1 MVTAFSGCGPIED
14 IAPRTGA
21 ANPEATTASPSAAKN
36 IVLDMRD
43 MIPSSCAASHSP
55 RIKVFRN
62 AQRRGKTECGGW
74 DFPLRASRARLL
86 NPWTPARPDLKSGA
100 VVQAWL
106 PPRPAH
112 RAIGIM
118 LLLRFSEVSFP
129 QLSLRTGMRS
139 RIIWLE
145 LSILLLALLFAEFG
159 EVLREIRTD
168 VVLDWFITL
177 APLIW
182 IDVSIVVLYAFF
194 RLYFT
199 PELVP
204 PRTSAAMK
212 RVSAFL
218 VPNTRVLRGGTRLR
232 KVWAISAVVYA
243 MTYAFLQGVFVVDL
257 SGSLSP
263 VFVVIES
270 AIGYGPGIAW
280 APTTT
285 FGIQLRPYSVAAA
298 ASLSLLSG
306 LVFALAFQVLN
317 TTGQRGAR
325 ALPGPLLGFAVM
337 CPACASGPVSG
348 LFLAYVTPIAFMGE
362 MGSASAFSRLLG
374 ASTLLLIVTLVLS
387 WTMISF
393 FTNVLL
399 PDVPPTAIQGSA
411 STHA

>member
-1 MVTAFSGCGPIED
+1 
-14 IAPRTGA
+14 
-21 ANPEATTASPSAAKN
+21 
-36 IVLDMRD
+36 MRN
-43 MIPSSCAASHSP
+43 S
-55 RIKVFRN
+55 
-62 AQRRGKTECGGW
+62 RGLTQCGGW
-74 DFPLRASRARLL
+74 DFPPRAVRARLL

-106 PPRPAH
+106 PPRPPH

-118 LLLRFSEVSFP
+118 LLLRCSETSFP
-129 QLSLRTGMRS
+129 LLSLRTGMRS

-168 VVLDWFITL
+168 VVLDWFVTL

-182 IDVSIVVLYAFF
+182 IDASIVVLYAFF
-194 RLYFT
+194 RLYLT

-212 RVSAFL
+212 RVSAFI
-218 VPNTRVLRGGTRLR
+218 VPNTGVLRGGTRLR
-232 KVWAISAVVYA
+232 KVWAISAV
-243 MTYAFLQGVFVVDL
+243 TYAFLQGVFVVDL

-285 FGIQLRPYSVAAA
+285 FGIQLRPYSVVAAVA
-298 ASLSLLSG
+298 LSLLSG
-306 LVFALAFQVLN
+306 LVFALAFQVIS
-317 TTGQRGAR
+317 TTGQRAAR

-411 STHA
+411 STEA